1 MKIGTAEIIDFQQA
15 KAQTAGSGG
24 GDDHFAS
31 MKLGTIFCCALNGS
45 NSSFIDEYML
55 CSKAGVTV
63 LLQNAHNGRFERH
76 IGYKFWKQNTLVQIL
91 HIPEDKVPPK
101 EEEENG
107 KSV

>member
-1 MKIGTAEIIDFQQA
+1 MIRGTAEVINLEEARA
-15 KAQTAGSGG
+15 KSLGSGG
-24 GDDHFAS
+24 GDDHFAG
-31 MKLGTIFCCALNGS
+31 MKLGTVFCCIINGS

-91 HIPEDKVPPK
+91 HIPPEK
-101 EEEENG
+101 EEENG
-107 KSV
+107 TSV